1 MVGVLGDPVE
11 IRVDGVAEHGERD
24 EGLALK
30 KRAAKFLL
38 QRDNGIGQRGLG
50 NATAFGRAGE
60 ITLLAERQKVA
71 DLVHLHV
78 PPRGINRA
86 SRPRLPSAPVSK
98 CEVVHTQ
105 RHTPCLIIANSI
117 SCNPPLA
124 GGDRMKFDQIKR
136 RKFIALLGGAAAW
149 PLAARAEQS
158 VVRLGYLAPARL
170 PNLIEALRAGL
181 RDFGYVEG
189 QNLTIEY
196 RFALGQT
203 KSYDELAQEL
213 VSLDPAAIVLTGTPA
228 ALALKRQT
236 TTIPI
241 VVAPI
246 ADPIA
251 LGLAR
256 SLARPGGNVTGVTM
270 YGTELAHKRMEIFKE
285 AAAGIRRVAVLVNTD
300 NPLQAFLWN
309 DIGPIAPLLGL
320 EFRLFTLSDFN
331 ELPTMFSTMARDGFD
346 ALTLFS
352 DAQFFA
358 ARRRIAELAAMHR
371 LPAMYESRDFV
382 DDGGLIS
389 YGPNVPDLSRRAAAF
404 VVKILNGAKA
414 SELPIEQPT
423 KFELVINIKTAKA
436 LGIEVPP
443 TLLVRADEVIE

>member
-1 MVGVLGDPVE
+1 M
-11 IRVDGVAEHGERD
+11 HGRHR
-24 EGLALK
+24 AV
-30 KRAAKFLL
+30 KRREF
-38 QRDNGIGQRGLG
+38 
-50 NATAFGRAGE
+50 
-60 ITLLAERQKVA
+60 ITLL
-71 DLVHLHV
+71 
-78 PPRGINRA
+78 
-86 SRPRLPSAPVSK
+86 
-98 CEVVHTQ
+98 
-105 RHTPCLIIANSI
+105 
-117 SCNPPLA
+117 
-124 GGDRMKFDQIKR
+124 GGV
-136 RKFIALLGGAAAW
+136 AAAW
-149 PLAARAEQS
+149 PLAARAQQAAK

-170 PNLIEALRAGL
+170 HNLIEALRAGL

-189 QNLTIEY
+189 QNLAIEY

-270 YGTELAHKRMEIFKE
+270 YGTELAHKRMEIFRE
-285 AAAGIRRVAVLVNTD
+285 AAAGIRHVAVLGNAE
-300 NPLQAFLWN
+300 NPLHSFLWD
-309 DIGPIAPLLGL
+309 DIQPIGPLLGL
-320 EFRLFTLSDFN
+320 ELRLFSVSDFN
-331 ELPTMFSTMARDGFD
+331 ELPTMFATMARDGFNE
-346 ALTLFS
+346 LTLFS
-352 DAQFFA
+352 DAQFFS
-358 ARRRIAELAAMHR
+358 ARQRIAELAAMHR
-371 LPAMYESRDFV
+371 FPAMYESRDFV

-404 VVKILNGAKA
+404 VVKIINGARA

-423 KFELVINIKTAKA
+423 KFELVINLKTAKA
-436 LGIEVPP
+436 LGLDVPP
-443 TLLVRADEVIE
+443 TLIARADEVIE